1 MDRTGTVCYLLGALL
16 GVDAD
21 SLLMDYQMSILAHG
35 ELGNYIDEFIA
46 AVDQLP
52 GATLREKV
60 EGYLLSI
67 GVTSEEIASIRQIFL
82 EY

>member
-1 MDRTGTVCYLLGALL
+1 
-16 GVDAD
+16 
-21 SLLMDYQMSILAHG
+21 MSILAHG